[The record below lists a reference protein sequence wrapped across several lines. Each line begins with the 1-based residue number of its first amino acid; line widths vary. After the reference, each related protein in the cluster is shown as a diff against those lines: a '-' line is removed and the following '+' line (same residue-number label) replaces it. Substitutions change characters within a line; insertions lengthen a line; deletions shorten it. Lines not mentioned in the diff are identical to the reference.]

1 MTYYIITEKD
11 KGKNVILVRSV
22 IKTRRINIGKV
33 TEYVNNDPEYATF
46 SLDQHVNESFNSS
59 NIKEL
64 IQDSGEIS
72 SQSEK
77 EKDIED
83 SGEATINQNKE
94 VTEDSQQKKKI
105 YSLKKI
111 IMMKN
116 LKLFM
121 MNLIKEKKR

>member
-1 MTYYIITEKD
+1 M
-11 KGKNVILVRSV
+11 VRSV

-46 SLDQHVNESFNSS
+46 SLDQHINESFNSS

-64 IQDSGEIS
+64 IQDSGKIS

-94 VTEDSQQKKKI
+94 VTEETTEQENLP
-105 YSLKKI
+105 LKKI

-116 LKLFM
+116 
-121 MNLIKEKKR
+121 

>member
-1 MTYYIITEKD
+1 MTYYIIIEKD

-83 SGEATINQNKE
+83 SGRQQLITI
-94 VTEDSQQKKKI
+94 
-105 YSLKKI
+105 
-111 IMMKN
+111 
-116 LKLFM
+116 
-121 MNLIKEKKR
+121 RR

>member
-83 SGEATINQNKE
+83 SGEATINHNKE
-94 VTEDSQQKKKI
+94 VTEETTEKENLP
-105 YSLKKI
+105 LKKI

-121 MNLIKEKKR
+121 MNLIQEKKR